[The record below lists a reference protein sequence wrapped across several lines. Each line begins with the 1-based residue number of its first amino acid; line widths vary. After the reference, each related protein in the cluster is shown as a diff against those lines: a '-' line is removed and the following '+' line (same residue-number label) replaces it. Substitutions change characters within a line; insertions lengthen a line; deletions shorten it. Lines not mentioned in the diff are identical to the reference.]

1 MSTRTRRS
9 AATMPCP
16 AASSAPRRAS
26 PDSRTRAGCAT
37 RSCARRGR
45 LTMLKHLFDAELVY
59 RSEMEPL
66 TEDGEGELIGSG
78 DGTVAGPAIAGQL
91 AWTLFERPGR
101 LVCAMNPVAV
111 IETDEGERVRI
122 EARGFARREN
132 EASRRWAVAA
142 TLRFESEHERYRRLE
157 NALGVWEGEFDAEAH
172 RARYRAYLVRNG
184 LNGDQR

>member
-1 MSTRTRRS
+1 
-9 AATMPCP
+9 
-16 AASSAPRRAS
+16 
-26 PDSRTRAGCAT
+26 
-37 RSCARRGR
+37 
-45 LTMLKHLFDAELVY
+45 MLEHLFDAELVY
-59 RSEMEPL
+59 RSEMEPV
-66 TEDGEGELIGSG
+66 TKDGEGELIGSG

-91 AWTLFERPGR
+91 AWTLFERPGK

-142 TLRFESEHERYRRLE
+142 TLRFESEHEHYRWLE

-172 RARYRAYLVRNG
+172 RAHYHAFLTPDPTVPRTAG
-184 LNGDQR
+184 

>member
-1 MSTRTRRS
+1 
-9 AATMPCP
+9 
-16 AASSAPRRAS
+16 
-26 PDSRTRAGCAT
+26 
-37 RSCARRGR
+37 
-45 LTMLKHLFDAELVY
+45 MLEHLFDAELVY
-59 RSEMEPL
+59 RSDMEPL

-91 AWTLFERPGR
+91 AWTLFERPGK

-142 TLRFESEHERYRRLE
+142 TLRFESEQSVTTGGRMRSVVGEASSMPRRT
-157 NALGVWEGEFDAEAH
+157 V
-172 RARYRAYLVRNG
+172 RAIG
-184 LNGDQR
+184 STW